1 MAAQHPEPPSS
12 RVCIS
17 GLPAETSAGLV
28 QRMHRV
34 MRHLDK
40 VEGTEDLPQNL
51 DDVSYIFLSVSPS
64 VSLSVC
70 LSVCLSFLPFILW
83 SIVFPLLWNRDFIL
97 SWIQIWRRYQSLKKE
112 ETKAAAA
119 ASVVPA
125 SKLLSL
131 LDCINDP
138 AKHVV
143 KHHQDA
149 LKDERRDKAQKRL
162 VAKNFRRGNE
172 LKQKEEK

>member
-70 LSVCLSFLPFILW
+70 LSFLPSILW
-83 SIVFPLLWNRDFIL
+83 SIVFPLL
-97 SWIQIWRRYQSLKKE
+97 
-112 ETKAAAA
+112 
-119 ASVVPA
+119 
-125 SKLLSL
+125 
-131 LDCINDP
+131 
-138 AKHVV
+138 
-143 KHHQDA
+143 
-149 LKDERRDKAQKRL
+149 
-162 VAKNFRRGNE
+162 
-172 LKQKEEK
+172 

>member
-51 DDVSYIFLSVSPS
+51 DDVSYIFFFLF
-64 VSLSVC
+64 L
-70 LSVCLSFLPFILW
+70 LLALCLSFLPSFH
-83 SIVFPLLWNRDFIL
+83 PLVNCLPSFVKSRFH
-97 SWIQIWRRYQSLKKE
+97 
-112 ETKAAAA
+112 
-119 ASVVPA
+119 
-125 SKLLSL
+125 SL
-131 LDCINDP
+131 LNSDLAPLSI
-138 AKHVV
+138 AEKG
-143 KHHQDA
+143 
-149 LKDERRDKAQKRL
+149 
-162 VAKNFRRGNE
+162 GNE
-172 LKQKEEK
+172 SRSCRFSRACLQTFISPRLHQ